1 MRVLKAAEAE
11 VRDLAFSPD
20 GRALAVAV
28 EYHGV
33 FLWNLAAATPSFVRL
48 PAEGGYYPGDPDTG
62 KHTAPLPRAGLTKF
76 DGVPGVSRVYDSGD
90 IEIYDM
96 RGA

>member
-1 MRVLKAAEAE
+1 M
-11 VRDLAFSPD
+11 S
-20 GRALAVAV
+20 
-28 EYHGV
+28 
-33 FLWNLAAATPSFVRL
+33 T
-48 PAEGGYYPGDPDTG
+48 
-62 KHTAPLPRAGLTKF
+62 TAPLPRAGLTKF